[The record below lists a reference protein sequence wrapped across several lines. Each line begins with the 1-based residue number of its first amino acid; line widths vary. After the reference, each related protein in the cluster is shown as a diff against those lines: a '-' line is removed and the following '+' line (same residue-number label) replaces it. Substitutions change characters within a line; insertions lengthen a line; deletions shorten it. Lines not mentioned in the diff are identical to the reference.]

1 MTRCALPWLM
11 CQCPHGMARPISAH
25 TAHSPSV
32 HPCPCVLQAITKA
45 GYQQPTAIQAQALP
59 AALSGRDVLVR
70 EAWQAEQQSLPCFFF
85 SVECSTAHS
94 LSSRRVVL
102 VGRAPLTSCATLSPH
117 APPIL
122 LPAGHRQ
129 DWQRQDSC
137 LCAAHAGAHH
147 GPARASGDSW
157 GVAGFS
163 RLCHLLLLMWRKVGV
178 NWWPARAAGEGQMG
192 RL

>member
-1 MTRCALPWLM
+1 MAWPAQSVPTLLTLHLCTHVRACCRPSPKRDTSSPRPSRRRRCP
-11 CQCPHGMARPISAH
+11 PRSAGA
-25 TAHSPSV
+25 T
-32 HPCPCVLQAITKA
+32 CWCVRL
-45 GYQQPTAIQAQALP
+45 GR
-59 AALSGRDVLVR
+59 LSSRACLV
-70 EAWQAEQQSLPCFFF
+70 FFF